1 LSFCPPRLRSWF
13 FELEVV
19 VRFIGVDVHR
29 DFCEVAIV
37 ENGTLRFAGQVA
49 SVPSELKVF
58 AGSLAPDDVVAM
70 EATANA
76 LAIARI
82 IEPHVARVVL
92 ADPKSVKRITG
103 LRAKTD
109 KIDAALLARLLA
121 AGFLAEVWTPDEPTR
136 VRRRLISRRMHLVR
150 QRVREKNQV
159 HAVLQR
165 QLKRRP
171 PMTDVFG
178 VKGRIWLSDQCRLL
192 PIDEQQTIDA
202 CLRQID
208 FVDQE
213 IALVDIEIAKQV
225 LASEDIRRLMTL
237 PGVSGVTATAIL
249 AAIGDV
255 SRFPTAEHLVGYL
268 GLSPRVQQ
276 SGSEPA
282 KHGRISKQG
291 PGPVRGL
298 LVEAAWHAART
309 TGPLRAFHQR
319 VADRRGAN
327 IATVAVARKLV
338 VISWNMLRRRED
350 YAFMRP
356 SLHREKLRRFELML
370 GAPRQQGKRLAT
382 AGRTFATVPQRQL
395 EKELAAQA
403 EIGYRRLVAD
413 WTAKGGAGA
422 TPGRASKRPSKGT
435 ATRQATSP

>member
-1 LSFCPPRLRSWF
+1 L
-13 FELEVV
+13 V

-29 DFCEVAIV
+29 DFCEVALV
-37 ENGTLRFAGQVA
+37 QDGALRSVGQILTAPAELEIFAQ
-49 SVPSELKVF
+49 
-58 AGSLAPDDVVAM
+58 SLGPDDVVAM

-76 LAIARI
+76 LAIARV
-82 IEPHVARVVL
+82 IEPYVQRVVL
-92 ADPKSVKRITG
+92 ADPKAVKGMTG

-109 KIDAALLARLLA
+109 KIDARLLARLLA
-121 AGFLAEVWTPDEPTR
+121 AGFLAEVWTPDEQTR
-136 VRRRLISRRMHLVR
+136 VRRRLISRRMQLVR

-178 VKGRIWLSDQCRLL
+178 VKGRVWLSDQCRLL
-192 PIDEQQTIDA
+192 PVDEQQTVDA

-208 FVDQE
+208 FLERE
-213 IALVDIEIAKQV
+213 IELVDVEIAKQV
-225 LASEDIRRLMTL
+225 LASQDIRRLMTL
-237 PGVSGVTATAIL
+237 PGVSGVTATAMM

-255 SRFPTAEHLVGYL
+255 ERFPTADRLVGYL
-268 GLSPRVQQ
+268 GLSPRVHQ

-319 VADRRGAN
+319 IAARRGAN

-338 VISWNMLRRRED
+338 VIAWHMLRRRED
-350 YAFMRP
+350 YAFGRP

-370 GAPRQQGKRLAT
+370 GAPRQQGKRLT
-382 AGRTFATVPQRQL
+382 SAGRTFATVDQRRL
-395 EKELAAQA
+395 EKELAGQSEVA
-403 EIGYRRLVAD
+403 YRRLVAD

-422 TPGRASKRPSKGT
+422 TPGRASKRPSEGI
-435 ATRQATSP
+435 AARQATSP